1 MDIEMVKKILFQSAE
16 YNRGKSNN
24 VKVIFHG
31 GEPLLWGINNFREI
45 IQYEKKITEETG
57 VFF

>member
-1 MDIEMVKKILFQSAE
+1 MVKKILFQSAE